1 MILNHYSLNLKPSR
15 KNEATNMTQQEYDR
29 IHNDLDKL
37 RETFQ
42 TIVNTDPDKARAT
55 LAQYLDLI
63 ASHHRKLKT
72 LRK

>member
-1 MILNHYSLNLKPSR
+1 
-15 KNEATNMTQQEYDR
+15 MTQQEYDR

-42 TIVNTDPDKARAT
+42 TIVNTDPNKARAT